1 MRHLSAPRIAAT
13 AALAAT
19 LVVAGCG
26 TNTAA
31 QDLCSNAKSLTSAI
45 DEMRALKPDG
55 SKLDALSTKVDA
67 ALAKLDHFQAVTEGR
82 WDSAVSTLRGNLDS
96 FRQSVAAAGNNAFA
110 EAAPQL
116 TASLK
121 DVKTAYAALNESL
134 ATQCKA
140 A

>member
-13 AALAAT
+13 AALATA
-19 LVVAGCG
+19 LVVTGCG
-26 TNTAA
+26 TNPAA
-31 QDLCSNAKSLTSAI
+31 QDLCANAKTLTSAI

-67 ALAKLDHFQAVTEGR
+67 ALAKLDQFQAVTEGR
-82 WDSAVSTLRGNLDS
+82 WDSAVSTLRANLDS
-96 FRQSVAAAGNNAFA
+96 FKQAVSAAGNNAFA
-110 EAAPQL
+110 AAAPQL

-121 DVKTAYAALNESL
+121 DVSTAYAALNESL